1 MVDVF
6 LTIYSNRVMSLVFL
20 QNQSIIPLLHR
31 FKLNT
36 VSLPDS
42 VSLSLV
48 ILAVHC
54 YALTKSG
61 TSQVRNVVR
70 RKPSQIKI
78 FFSFVFIREVHSQ
91 SCSIGSF
98 SLETEKS
105 ASQISS
111 SELGD
116 FAYLFDL
123 PPGALIK
130 FLELNSGHLFE
141 VGAYTR
147 LGAY

>member
-1 MVDVF
+1 MLLQWLTFF

-36 VSLPDS
+36 VSLPDN

-105 ASQISS
+105 ESQISS

-116 FAYLFDL
+116 FCVFIRFTAQ
-123 PPGALIK
+123 
-130 FLELNSGHLFE
+130 
-141 VGAYTR
+141 GAY
-147 LGAY
+147 

>member
-20 QNQSIIPLLHR
+20 QNQRIIPLLHR

-36 VSLPDS
+36 VSLPEN

-61 TSQVRNVVR
+61 TSQVMNVVR

-78 FFSFVFIREVHSQ
+78 FFSFVFIRVVHSQ

-105 ASQISS
+105 ESQISS

-116 FAYLFDL
+116 FC
-123 PPGALIK
+123 
-130 FLELNSGHLFE
+130 S
-141 VGAYTR
+141 
-147 LGAY
+147 

>member
-1 MVDVF
+1 
-6 LTIYSNRVMSLVFL
+6 MSLVFL

-61 TSQVRNVVR
+61 TSQVRKVVR

-98 SLETEKS
+98 SSETEKS
-105 ASQISS
+105 ESQISS

-130 FLELNSGHLFE
+130 FLELNSGCLFE